1 MQIQRPLRC
10 ARKNPPSGK
19 PALRSSVR
27 SGHCAVRRCAVYQF
41 QKVISFT
48 REPRIRLQKWRE
60 NLKLFSL
67 KMATAKQLGVYC
79 GLTISRGSLFSKIL
93 RLHYSLEFYLSSW
106 SQNIFE
112 ECFKFFDIRTWPLQT
127 QKVVTTTRS
136 TLEVHS
142 HNRRSHK
149 WRKDSSRRRKIVY

>member
-1 MQIQRPLRC
+1 MRCFSSYKQGLRNKQCRYNGRSAARGKIRLVENRLC
-10 ARKNPPSGK
+10 APPSVADT
-19 PALRSSVR
+19 AL
-27 SGHCAVRRCAVYQF
+27 CAVYQF

-79 GLTISRGSLFSKIL
+79 GLTISRGSFFSKIL

-112 ECFKFFDIRTWPLQT
+112 ECSKFFDIRTWPLQT

-149 WRKDSSRRRKIVY
+149 